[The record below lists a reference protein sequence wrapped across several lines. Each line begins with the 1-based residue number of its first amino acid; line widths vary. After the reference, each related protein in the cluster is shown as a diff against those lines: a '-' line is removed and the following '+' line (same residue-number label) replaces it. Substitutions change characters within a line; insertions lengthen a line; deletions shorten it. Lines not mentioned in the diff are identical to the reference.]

1 MARLPRLYAPGCAQ
15 HIIQRGNNRC
25 ACFFNDIDYAVYL
38 DKLKEYSEKYAVDI
52 HTFVLMTNH
61 VHILLTPHDKEGVP
75 NMMQSL
81 GRYYVRYIN
90 TVYQRTGS
98 LWEGRYK
105 STIVDNDRYLLTLYR
120 YIELNPVRAA
130 MVEHSGDYPWS
141 GFHSNGLGKNID
153 LITPH

>member
-1 MARLPRLYAPGCAQ
+1 MVKVLTQIKSAKGKDSMARLPRLYASGCAQ
-15 HIIQRGNNRC
+15 HIIQRGNNRH
-25 ACFFNDIDYAVYL
+25 ACFFNDVDYTVYL

-61 VHILLTPHDKEGVP
+61 VHILLTPHDKEGIP

-98 LWEGRYK
+98 LWEQGNQGVRNQGVSK
-105 STIVDNDRYLLTLYR
+105 SR
-120 YIELNPVRAA
+120 
-130 MVEHSGDYPWS
+130 GQ
-141 GFHSNGLGKNID
+141 GC
-153 LITPH
+153 